1 MEAPHLPHRLFLR
14 NFTSSSIFTSPS
26 MSSSPTAQLISTTA
40 SLTSQSTTLQP
51 TSSASHST
59 SPTSTSTTNSISISP
74 TSSSTFLSTSTTS
87 TLTSSPTSLST
98 STFSPTPIPSP
109 KPTHPSPPKHTT
121 SNIALY
127 TGIALSLFFLALLIF
142 LLLRLDTYLYRRR
155 QRAKLLSS
163 IPLNPHENT
172 SDGLRPLQLPQLIH
186 SRHHNHNSNDKN
198 KKGDKKGNRRSR
210 LEYQDGRRFGVV
222 GLGLDNVGEGDGE
235 GVQSFEVGRRN
246 REVFEEWKRRRGF
259 VDFERGGVVLEEPG
273 EGEGSDGTGR
283 RERRET
289 FDAWKRGVV
298 PPLKGEGEVGGRAE
312 SGGSEREL
320 GTRVLGGVGLS
331 FRMRDGEEVE
341 VQRQG
346 DDYDTR
352 KQRQVVDEDTPNT
365 GQGASV

>member
-1 MEAPHLPHRLFLR
+1 MEAPHLRHRLFLR
-14 NFTSSSIFTSPS
+14 NFTNSSIFISPS
-26 MSSSPTAQLISTTA
+26 TSSSPTAQLTSTTA
-40 SLTSQSTTLQP
+40 SLTSQSTALQP

-121 SNIALY
+121 PNIALY
-127 TGIALSLFFLALLIF
+127 TGIAVSLLFLALLIF

-186 SRHHNHNSNDKN
+186 SRHHNHNNNDKN

-210 LEYQDGRRFGVV
+210 LVYQDGRRFGVV
-222 GLGLDNVGEGDGE
+222 GLGLDDVGQGEGE

-246 REVFEEWKRRRGF
+246 REHFEAWKRKRGF
-259 VDFERGGVVLEEPG
+259 VDLEREGVVLEEPG
-273 EGEGSDGTGR
+273 EGGAGR
-283 RERRET
+283 GRERRET
-289 FDAWKRGVV
+289 FDAWKSGVV
-298 PPLKGEGEVGGRAE
+298 PPLKGEGEVCGRAE
-312 SGGSEREL
+312 SEGSEGSEMGL
-320 GTRVLGGVGLS
+320 GTKIRGGVGLS
-331 FRMRDGEEVE
+331 FGMRGGEEVE
-341 VQRQG
+341 VPRNG

-365 GQGASV
+365 G